1 MHKTEFKN
9 ICFSLYFFTLQID
22 LEFLTADM
30 EAIQKAIRE
39 EFQKKHEFVK
49 TMEEFSKMK
58 TNEERVKFVLS
69 LPVVQKHI
77 HL

>member
-1 MHKTEFKN
+1 M
-9 ICFSLYFFTLQID
+9 YYFTLQID
-22 LEFLTADM
+22 LEFLIADM

-77 HL
+77 HLED